1 MTYDLIAK
9 GNLVLPTSD
18 PTRRL
23 TGLVA
28 AALILGACAD
38 GVDEPTGP
46 SDQDA
51 FELPV
56 HLHVVQSDHVG
67 ALNALLTDPEVGKL
81 MVAVNQTWSQ
91 AGITWILESIVRER
105 ARNESVFREALMNRA
120 LSPIVALPSVL
131 SHDDARPDV
140 WNVFMIRD
148 FGGTVGGA
156 YLPMEH
162 VVVSS
167 EVDPLGQRDVRG
179 GMARVL
185 AHELGHSLGLADV
198 ACTEEGNLMAADC
211 LQGSRTYLDPS
222 QVTRARLQAD
232 FGRPF

>member
-1 MTYDLIAK
+1 MIASWRPSHTAPLKEPHTPSTRMTYDLIAK

-23 TGLVA
+23 TGLEA

-120 LSPIVALPSVL
+120 LSPIAALPSVL

-148 FGGTVGGA
+148 FGGRWVVLTFRGSTWSSPRRSIRSDSETCAGA
-156 YLPMEH
+156 WRG
-162 VVVSS
+162 SS
-167 EVDPLGQRDVRG
+167 PTSWV
-179 GMARVL
+179 
-185 AHELGHSLGLADV
+185 
-198 ACTEEGNLMAADC
+198 T
-211 LQGSRTYLDPS
+211 PS
-222 QVTRARLQAD
+222 AWPTLRAPRKAT
-232 FGRPF
+232 